1 MLRKSNAAQSI
12 SRPKYKNET
21 LTTFQSAEDIIA
33 ALKRAEKESRSAS
46 QTLSKFFNESDKKKV
61 AAKVWYFLRNELIY
75 FAEPKDNQTA
85 KTINRM
91 LYDCT
96 YNNGTVDCK
105 HYSVFAVGVLNACN
119 IPAWFTFAGQNRSVK
134 KPNHAYCSCL
144 IDGKIYTIDACRKH
158 FNSECRYFYKWDIK
172 RA

>member
-1 MLRKSNAAQSI
+1 MLQKSKAANAI
-12 SRPKYKNET
+12 SRPLYKNT
-21 LTTFQSAEDIIA
+21 FITTYQSAEDIIK
-33 ALKRAEKESRSAS
+33 ALKKAEKESRVAS
-46 QTLSKFFNESDKKKV
+46 SELSKFFNEKDKRKV
-61 AAKVWYFLRNELIY
+61 AAKVWYFLKNELIY

-91 LYDCT
+91 LYDST
-96 YNNGTVDCK
+96 YKNGTVDCK
-105 HYSVFAVGVLNACN
+105 HYSVFAVGVLNACG
-119 IPAWFTFAGQNRSVK
+119 IPAWFTFVGQNKAVK

-158 FNSECRYFYKWDIK
+158 FNSECRYYYKWDIK